1 MHGNQ
6 FYPAPI
12 FDNGISLLTANQS
25 VNWNFSIEENVRRV
39 IARPFSGSHEK
50 MVEYLGNGFTMDVN
64 GALEWIER
72 ETKSR
77 ERDVLKYQI
86 KRYSTELGK

>member
-1 MHGNQ
+1 
-6 FYPAPI
+6 
-12 FDNGISLLTANQS
+12 
-25 VNWNFSIEENVRRV
+25 
-39 IARPFSGSHEK
+39 

-64 GALEWIER
+64 GALEWIKR

-86 KRYSTELGK
+86 KRYSAGLGK